1 MEEVK
6 KEQDGLPEVPEDV
19 SVADGEPEVPEAA
32 APAGPDGAAA
42 AEDGSETDP
51 AAGEQWKDA
60 EDLPAGPEDGPDE
73 ADSGLF
79 AEPET
84 LPEEEPAPEKGPK
97 ADAPEDASLDDG
109 AGAEGFSEDDAEYAP
124 PVRRRKRRLR
134 PEEAS
139 SDGQI
144 RKRRRPRPSEEAGEE
159 APVRRR
165 KRAEDGST
173 PEGGPVRK
181 KRRPA
186 EGAGEEAPVR
196 RRKHAEDGSAPEG
209 EPVRRKKRPA
219 ESAGE
224 EAPVRRRKRAEGGNT
239 PEGEPVRK
247 KRRPAED
254 TGGKRRSPE
263 DAEKKPREESADPRI
278 ARMMREREERNA
290 RRAARRRR
298 ELIRQGAILLA
309 AALGILF
316 LILLLFN
323 QKRTMVK
330 LIGKKRVTIEAGEN
344 WEDPGAKAVYGGR
357 TLPFGRTEIPYETAT
372 DLDLGKVGTYS
383 ITYHAEYEGREGQA
397 VRTVTVKDTTPP
409 VITLTEDPDWYTL
422 PGSEYE
428 EEGFTAEDNCDGD
441 LTESVVREEKDGKVY
456 YSVTDSSGNVGTAE
470 REIVYDDKGAPDL
483 MLYNALPVVEVGQE
497 WTDAYYAEDDL
508 DGDVTDKVVVTG
520 EVDTDEPGTYTI
532 EYSVTDEHGNEATA
546 EREVRVVEELTEDE
560 LPDQTIFLTF
570 DDGPYEYTDELLDTL
585 DKYNVKVT
593 FFVTAQFE
601 DYLDCIEREADEGHT
616 VAVHTYKHR
625 FEDVYESTDAY
636 WEDFEKMNDIIEEQ
650 TGERTELFRFPGG
663 SSNTIS
669 RRYSEGIMSE
679 LTSQAKDRG
688 LDYYDWNVSSGDA
701 GEYTDSFEIWDSIT
715 DQIWDHKCSVILCHD
730 IHEYTVDCIEDVITY
745 ALENGFSFMPLQK
758 GIYTCHHPV
767 NN

>member
-1 MEEVK
+1 MDEMNK
-6 KEQDGLPEVPEDV
+6 KYEGLPEI
-19 SVADGEPEVPEAA
+19 
-32 APAGPDGAAA
+32 PDGAGPADA
-42 AEDGSETDP
+42 DSAEPEETAEGSGSLPDP
-51 AAGEQWKDA
+51 GIDELLTDA
-60 EDLPAGPEDGPDE
+60 EDLPPVPGEASDE
-73 ADSGLF
+73 SGSGLF
-79 AEPET
+79 AEPDE
-84 LPEEEPAPEKGPK
+84 LPEREAGLQTGSAEDMPEEAPAENDVPEEASAEEDAPQEAPSEEEEPEGVSAEE
-97 ADAPEDASLDDG
+97 DAPEEVP
-109 AGAEGFSEDDAEYAP
+109 AEEDEEYAP
-124 PVRRRKRRLR
+124 PVRRRKRRPR
-134 PEEAS
+134 PEGAPE
-139 SDGQI
+139 DGQL
-144 RKRRRPRPSEEAGEE
+144 KKKRRPRPEEDASEDG

-165 KRAEDGST
+165 RRAEGAAEEDAPVRKRKRPAEGPA
-173 PEGGPVRK
+173 PEGAPVRK
-181 KRRPA
+181 KRQPA
-186 EGAGEEAPVR
+186 EDAAGENAP
-196 RRKHAEDGSAPEG
+196 
-209 EPVRRKKRPA
+209 
-219 ESAGE
+219 
-224 EAPVRRRKRAEGGNT
+224 RRKRRA
-239 PEGEPVRK
+239 
-247 KRRPAED
+247 
-254 TGGKRRSPE
+254 PE
-263 DAEKKPREESADPRI
+263 DGAKKPREESSDPRI

-290 RRAARRRR
+290 KRAARRRR
-298 ELIRQGAILLA
+298 EMIRQGAILLVS
-309 AALGILF
+309 ALVLLF

-330 LIGKKRVTIEAGEN
+330 LIGKKRVTVEAGGD

-372 DLDLGKVGTYS
+372 DLDLHKVGTYS
-383 ITYHAEYEGREGQA
+383 ISYHAEYGGREGHA
-397 VRTVTVKDTTPP
+397 VRTVIVKDTTAP

-422 PGSEYE
+422 PGAEYE
-428 EEGFTAEDNCDGD
+428 EEGFTAEDSCDGD
-441 LTESVVREEKDGKVY
+441 LTDSVVREEKDGKVY

-483 MLYNALPVVEVGQE
+483 MLYNALPVIEVGEE

-508 DGDVTDKVVVTG
+508 DGDVTDKVIVTG

-570 DDGPYEYTDELLDTL
+570 DDGPYEYTDELLDIL
-585 DKYNVKVT
+585 DKYNVKAT

-625 FEDVYESTDAY
+625 FADVYESTDAY

-679 LTSQAKDRG
+679 LTDQAKDRG

-701 GEYTDSFEIWDSIT
+701 GEYTDSFEIWDTIT
-715 DQIWDHKCSVILCHD
+715 DQIWEHKCSVILCHD

-745 ALENGFSFMPLQK
+745 ALDHGFSFMPLRK